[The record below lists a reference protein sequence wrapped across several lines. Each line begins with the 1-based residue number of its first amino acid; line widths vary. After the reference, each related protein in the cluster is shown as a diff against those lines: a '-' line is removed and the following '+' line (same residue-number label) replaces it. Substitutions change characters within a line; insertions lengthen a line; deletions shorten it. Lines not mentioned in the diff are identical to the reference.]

1 MFERLGKKLKSLV
14 KGMWC
19 HRLAYAG
26 LAMAYGA
33 ACVGIL
39 DKETLTQVVAG
50 LYVALTAQRH

>member
-1 MFERLGKKLKSLV
+1 MFERFRKKLKSVV

-19 HRLAYAG
+19 HRIAYAG

-39 DKETLTQVVAG
+39 DKDTLTQVVTG
-50 LYVALTAQRH
+50 LYVAMTAQRH